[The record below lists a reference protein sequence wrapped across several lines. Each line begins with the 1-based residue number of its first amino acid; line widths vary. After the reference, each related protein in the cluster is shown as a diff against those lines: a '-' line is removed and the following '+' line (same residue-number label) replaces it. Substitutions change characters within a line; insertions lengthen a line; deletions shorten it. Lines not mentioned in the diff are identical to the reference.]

1 MIEFVLVSLNRF
13 SFFHSPFIEKNNLVI
28 KMMRFLQREIIIDF
42 FLNGKRLLISLT
54 CHLNLQVKLLA
65 VIGLKIWRR
74 MREKIGKF
82 ATV

>member
-1 MIEFVLVSLNRF
+1 
-13 SFFHSPFIEKNNLVI
+13 
-28 KMMRFLQREIIIDF
+28 MMRFLQREIIIDF

>member
-1 MIEFVLVSLNRF
+1 
-13 SFFHSPFIEKNNLVI
+13 
-28 KMMRFLQREIIIDF
+28 MMRFLQREIIIDF

-54 CHLNLQVKLLA
+54 CHLNLQVKLHTG
-65 VIGLKIWRR
+65 IGLKIWRR